1 MRKLP
6 LVYRMVHYEEV
17 IPQVRL
23 SIKARERQLCESV
36 IRLFRNS
43 KALDE
48 ILSAL
53 NKFVQKS
60 VEES

>member
-1 MRKLP
+1 
-6 LVYRMVHYEEV
+6 MVHYEEV